1 MNEVPPTV
9 VVHDFSGHPFQA
21 ELSRKLSE
29 RGFAVEHLSAGQ
41 YVSGKGHLERQSGD
55 ASTLTFDSISLHLP
69 FQKYAPWAR
78 LRWER
83 AYGRAWVER
92 LRRSRPTAVIACNL
106 PLFSLW
112 VFARYARRAEL
123 PWILWHQDIYSRG
136 MADEVSR
143 RFARPIVGLAAR
155 LLSAIEA
162 HIVRSAPQVVAIA
175 DAFTEVYDAWGV
187 DPNRVEVVP
196 NWSPLDKI
204 FPVERT
210 NRMSSKLFPDD
221 PDFRLVYAGTLG
233 RKHNPDLL
241 PRLVEQLRARG
252 VDAKLAV
259 VSEGEGAT
267 KVTRSAAAAAGNV
280 MVFGFQPADFLPDVL
295 GSADVLVALLEPDA
309 TKFSIPSKVLS
320 YMAAG
325 RPIVGPHAGRQPSR
339 DRHCSRRWIRCRAR
353 RHRRHIGGRLAG
365 RPFRR
370 PRSHRDDRKRNPRT
384 SREAVRCRTGRRPLR
399 RHDPHHRALSTKT
412 SKQACPDADQPLSSG
427 AGLRPA
433 RATDA
438 L

>member
-241 PRLVEQLRARG
+241 PRLVEQLRARDI
-252 VDAKLAV
+252 DAKLAV
-259 VSEGEGAT
+259 VSEGDGAT
-267 KVTRSAAAAAGNV
+267 KVARSAAAAAGNV
-280 MVFGFQPADFLPDVL
+280 TVFGFQPADYLPDVL
-295 GSADVLVALLEPDA
+295 GSADVLIALLEPDA

-325 RPIVGPHAGRQPSR
+325 RPILGLMPADNPAAIDIAAAGGFVAEPDAIGVTSAVDWLVALAA
-339 DRHCSRRWIRCRAR
+339 DRGRIRAIGRA
-353 RHRRHIGGRLAG
+353 
-365 RPFRR
+365 
-370 PRSHRDDRKRNPRT
+370 T
-384 SREAVRCRTGRRPLR
+384 RE
-399 RHDPHHRALSTKT
+399 RAE
-412 SKQACPDADQPLSSG
+412 QQFDADQVGDRFADMIRVIASARHGVAAG
-427 AGLRPA
+427 ATRC
-433 RATDA
+433 
-438 L
+438 